1 MKPVFFLFLSL
12 FLCAASVSYARLEPG
27 DSVSKMRLE
36 LGEPTGEILRGTTTI
51 YSYPQGGVHV
61 RDGRVVRLSEGFYG
75 SADQIIRQS
84 GESSWQRNLS
94 ETNHG
99 AESSGGATSAPEARQ
114 SDTGLSWYSD
124 WKQASEVAVQEQ
136 RPLLV
141 VISSAE
147 DCSSCREWE
156 RHFRSPEFVHYA
168 QDFLVLL
175 WFEAPQLEGS
185 SSAGEIFPDG
195 EPLQQRPVSTIP
207 ELRVFAPDL
216 SEIGWLGYEP
226 MQTTEFVEAVH
237 GLFEL
242 DPETAEKW
250 GRSILEDEFGD
261 TLDRLLWI
269 EGISGSAILLSAQIF
284 AGCVLTFLLIR
295 RWMRK

>member
-12 FLCAASVSYARLEPG
+12 FLCVAGVSYARLEPG

-94 ETNHG
+94 ETSHG
-99 AESSGGATSAPEARQ
+99 TESSGGAPASSEAREP
-114 SDTGLSWYSD
+114 DAGLHWHSD
-124 WKQASEVAVQEQ
+124 WRQAKEVATQEQ
-136 RPLLV
+136 LPLLV
-141 VISSAE
+141 VISNAE
-147 DCSSCREWE
+147 DCSACREWE
-156 RHFRSPEFVHYA
+156 QHFRSPEFFHFA
-168 QDFLVLL
+168 QDFLVLV
-175 WFEAPQLEGS
+175 WVEISQLEGS
-185 SSAGEIFPDG
+185 TSAGETFPDD
-195 EPLQQRPVSTIP
+195 EPWGQRPVSAIP

-226 MQTTEFVEAVH
+226 MQTPEFVEAVQ

-261 TLDRLLWI
+261 TLDRLMWI
-269 EGISGSAILLSAQIF
+269 EGISGSAVLLSAQIF
-284 AGCVLTFLLIR
+284 AGSLLTFLLIR